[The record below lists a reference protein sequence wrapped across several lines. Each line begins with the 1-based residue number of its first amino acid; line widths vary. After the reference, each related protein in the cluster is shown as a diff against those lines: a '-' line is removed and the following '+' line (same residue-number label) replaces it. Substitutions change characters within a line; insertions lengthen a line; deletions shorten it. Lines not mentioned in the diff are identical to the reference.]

1 MVLCVDIHSKPDH
14 WQNVFEDLWT
24 NLLDQGDKVDTKDL
38 NSTGAD
44 VKLCLSDGQITL
56 HRSRLVKF
64 TTLLDFANDKEL
76 RDYADPWGCLTL
88 ILPHFNIKAALAL
101 GRLMYCG
108 DSGNV
113 TSCVMQ
119 EVNSVIRPEF
129 GGVSSVKP
137 PQHSKVH
144 DKESKKV
151 PSENQKNETIS
162 SIPKAKE
169 PEVQS
174 PLNGQQEIIAE
185 FRKILQTKASV
196 AAGLP
201 SSRKTLNNNDSKT
214 SQQTAQDSK
223 TFKEISYGLAAAN
236 DDFDAF
242 VDIIGDVIVSS
253 PENASKDEDCDI
265 VMDEVESM
273 TSDNITYD
281 HHQNSTTNKT
291 AGLATNSIFSLYYFA
306 WMKNW

>member
-24 NLLDQGDKVDTKDL
+24 NILDQGDKVDTKDL

-44 VKLCLSDGQITL
+44 VKLCLSDGQIKL
-56 HRSRLVKF
+56 HSSRLVKF
-64 TTLLDFANDKEL
+64 TTLLDFVYDKEL
-76 RDYADPWGCLTL
+76 HDYADPWGCLTL

-137 PQHSKVH
+137 PQHSKVN

-162 SIPKAKE
+162 SIPKTK
-169 PEVQS
+169 
-174 PLNGQQEIIAE
+174 IAE

-201 SSRKTLNNNDSKT
+201 SSRKPLNNNDSKI
-214 SQQTAQDSK
+214 SPQTAQDSK

-253 PENASKDEDCDI
+253 PENASKDEGCDI
-265 VMDEVESM
+265 VMDEVEFM

-281 HHQNSTTNKT
+281 HHQNSTTNKA

-306 WMKNW
+306 WMSNW